1 MLKYD
6 FTNYLTKGV
15 IGFGAYC
22 AYDVFIEKR
31 DFGGYASSDAF
42 AYALGLIV
50 AEWSADLL
58 SNMIDVNGNSVAG
71 MLTKQMLTGL
81 VYMYLYDYMVREE
94 YSSNRDN
101 TNVFV
106 MGALSCLLLNY
117 FSNPDMS
124 LFGFKG
130 NYK

>member
-1 MLKYD
+1 MLRYD

-15 IGFGAYC
+15 IGFAAFS

-42 AYALGLIV
+42 AYSLGLVI

-58 SNMIDVNGNSVAG
+58 SHMIDVNGNSVAG
-71 MLTKQMLTGL
+71 MLTKPLLTGI
-81 VYMYLYDYMVREE
+81 VYMYLYDYMVRQN

-106 MGALSCLLLNY
+106 MGALSSLLLNY
-117 FSNPDMS
+117 FSNPVMS
-124 LFGFKG
+124 LFGIRG
-130 NYK
+130 NY

>member
-15 IGFGAYC
+15 IGFAAFS
-22 AYDVFIEKR
+22 AYDVFVEKR

-42 AYALGLIV
+42 AYAIGLIA
-50 AEWSADLL
+50 AEWAADLL

-71 MLTKQMLTGL
+71 MLTKPLLTGL
-81 VYMYLYDYMVREE
+81 VYMYLYDYMVREK

-106 MGALSCLLLNY
+106 MGALSSVLLNY
-117 FSNPDMS
+117 ATNPIMS
-124 LFGFKG
+124 LFGLRQNF
-130 NYK
+130 